1 MSLIRYLAVILQGKV
16 ESETDNSLSLGASR
30 DLQAL
35 NDTGVALVLKARV
48 FTLSVF
54 TNDRK
59 VDIVVAGRE
68 SGEGLAKND
77 GSINIEL
84 LAHGDIP

>member
-35 NDTGVALVLKARV
+35 NDTGVALVFETRV
-48 FTLSVF
+48 LTLSVL
-54 TNDRK
+54 TNDSK
-59 VDIVVAGRE
+59 VDVAMTGRE
-68 SGEGLAKND
+68 SREGLAKDD
-77 GSINIEL
+77 GGINI
-84 LAHGDIP
+84 